1 MMSLNSFSQTVTD
14 STTIQLTK
22 PVAKLV
28 IKDLIQFDGMS
39 KEVKTLKEVISE
51 SNQKINIQDT
61 LIINLKQQVLN
72 FESIINKKEKQH
84 RLHEELTEKL
94 HTDLKKQKFKNK
106 LTVGAGI
113 LVAVGVLVLAK

>member
-51 SNQKINIQDT
+51 SNQKINHAIY
-61 LIINLKQQVLN
+61 
-72 FESIINKKEKQH
+72 F
-84 RLHEELTEKL
+84 
-94 HTDLKKQKFKNK
+94 
-106 LTVGAGI
+106 
-113 LVAVGVLVLAK
+113 